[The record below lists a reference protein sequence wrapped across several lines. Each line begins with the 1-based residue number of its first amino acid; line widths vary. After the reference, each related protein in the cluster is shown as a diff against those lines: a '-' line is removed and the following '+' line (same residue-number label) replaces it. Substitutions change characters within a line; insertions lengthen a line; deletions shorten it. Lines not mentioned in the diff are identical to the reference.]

1 MKKTPYSIL
10 FLLIFLPMMAINTPV
25 FAQDEAYKIGP
36 GDSLEISIWKDEYL
50 TRQLVVPPDGIIA
63 FPLIGDIKVTNLTV
77 AGLKSI
83 VAKKIKEYIPDATV
97 TVMLLEARSLTASVV
112 GKVHTPGR
120 YPINEDTTVMHIL
133 ALAGGLTEFAAS
145 DDILIIRN
153 ENGKLIKILFDYD
166 DVKKGKRLEQNIF
179 LKRGDVVVVP

>member
-1 MKKTPYSIL
+1 MTVNAPAY
-10 FLLIFLPMMAINTPV
+10 
-25 FAQDEAYKIGP
+25 AQDGTYKIGP

-50 TRQLVVPPDGIIA
+50 TRQIVVPPDGIIA
-63 FPLIGDIKVTNLTV
+63 FPLIGDIKVTELNV
-77 AGLKSI
+77 ASLRRI
-83 VAKKIKEYIPDATV
+83 IEKKIKEYISDATV

-120 YPINEDTTVMHIL
+120 YPINKDTTVMHIL
-133 ALAGGLTEFAAS
+133 ALAGGLTEFADS

-153 ENGKLIKILFDYD
+153 ENDKLMKIPFDYN